1 MNSFN
6 HYAYGA
12 IGDWMYRVSAGIE
25 TMGPGYKHIIIQPHP
40 SDKLTY
46 SRATFE
52 SPYGKI
58 ASGWERKEG
67 KVIVKVS
74 IPVNTTAT
82 IILPAGSADKVTAD
96 GKALSQ
102 NLYLKDVKI
111 ADNKLIMQAGS
122 GEYIFEITE

>member
-25 TMGPGYKHIIIQPHP
+25 TMSPGYKHILIQPHP
-40 SDKLTY
+40 TQKLSY
-46 SRATFE
+46 SKATFE
-52 SPYGKI
+52 SSYGTI

-67 KVIVKVS
+67 KIIIKVR
-74 IPVNTTAT
+74 IPVNTTST
-82 IILPAGSADKVTAD
+82 IILPASIPGKVTEG

-102 NLYLKDVKI
+102 NANLKDIKVE
-111 ADNKLIMQAGS
+111 NEKLVLHAGS
-122 GEYIFEITE
+122 GDYSFEIEE